1 MTQAE
6 ALYHLQEIDLNI
18 AQAQKRLSEIAAAL
32 SDNQIIIEAQRQV
45 DSAQKTLT
53 PLQTKAR
60 NLELEIQTNS
70 DKIRSTDQQLYS
82 GKVRNPKEL
91 QDMQQEIQ
99 SLKNRNSELEDVL
112 LETMMSV
119 ESAETELN
127 QKRAD
132 LQALTSNFESDLQH
146 LLDEQKKLQS
156 EIKAQQQK
164 REGALPPIT
173 PDSLKTYN
181 ALRPRKNN
189 QPIALLV
196 NGSCSVCRVEQ
207 DMAVIGEVRK
217 AQKLTPCSSCG
228 RILVYKSG

>member
-6 ALYHLQEIDLNI
+6 ALYHLQEIDLSI
-18 AQAQKRLSEIAAAL
+18 AQAQKRLTEIAAAL
-32 SDNQIIIEAQRQV
+32 ADNQIIIEVQRQV
-45 DSAQKTLT
+45 DSAQQTLT

-91 QDMQQEIQ
+91 QDMQQEIE

-112 LETMMSV
+112 LETMMKV
-119 ESAETELN
+119 ENAEAELTQKQSA
-127 QKRAD
+127 
-132 LQALTSNFESDLQH
+132 LQTVTSSIKSDHQH

-156 EIKAQQQK
+156 DVKSLQQK

-189 QPIALLV
+189 QPIALLI

-207 DMAVIGEVRK
+207 DMAVIAEVRK
-217 AQKLTPCSSCG
+217 GQKLTPCSSCG

>member
-6 ALYHLQEIDLNI
+6 ALYHLQEIDLQI
-18 AQAQKRLSEIAAAL
+18 VGTHKRLTEIAAAL
-32 SDNQIIIEAQRQV
+32 SDNKIISEAQSAV
-45 DSAQKTLT
+45 EAAQKTLT
-53 PLQTKAR
+53 PSQTRAR

-70 DKIRSTDQQLYS
+70 DKIRQTDQQLYS

-91 QDMQQEIQ
+91 QDMQHEIQ
-99 SLKNRNSELEDVL
+99 SLKHRNSELEDVL
-112 LETMMSV
+112 LEIMLTV
-119 ESAETELN
+119 EGA
-127 QKRAD
+127 
-132 LQALTSNFESDLQH
+132 ESDLGDKQRELGRLTREGQSGH
-146 LLDEQKKLQS
+146 QDLLDEQKKLQADL
-156 EIKAQQQK
+156 KLLGQK

-173 PDSLKTYN
+173 PDSLKTYT

-207 DMAVIGEVRK
+207 DMAVIAEVRK
-217 AQKLTPCSSCG
+217 GQKLTPCSSCG